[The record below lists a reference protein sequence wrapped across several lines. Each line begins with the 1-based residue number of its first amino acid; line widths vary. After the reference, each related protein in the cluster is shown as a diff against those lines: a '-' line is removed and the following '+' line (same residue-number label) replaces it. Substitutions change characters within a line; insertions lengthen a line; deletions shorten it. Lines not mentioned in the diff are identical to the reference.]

1 MTHIDLSILL
11 PSYNNVCVSL
21 VQVLQRQAD
30 ALRGKLDK
38 PFRYEIIVA
47 DDCSTDAACI
57 DANRVIGDM
66 LHCRYLRMKQNVGRA
81 QIRNV
86 LISESS
92 GDYVLLIDSDLFLCD
107 DNYLYKYA
115 TSTADVVYGGTRIG
129 GEGFAMVDNEA
140 KNDEI
145 NVENIQYEGAKS
157 ENVRN
162 EGHTENLKGNLRY
175 IYEKK
180 AEPSHRAVFRQLHPN
195 QEISVCNLYARRDI
209 MEAHPFD
216 SRFKAYG
223 YEDVLFGKRLAES
236 GIEVTH
242 IDNPVLINE
251 FEPNSV
257 FVKKTEEAILTLC
270 RFEQDLEGYS
280 NLKTK
285 VTTLGRY
292 IPLSLFRLWHRIM
305 KNKEKRNLTGS
316 KPSLLLFKL
325 YKLGFFLENRK
336 VKK

>member
-66 LHCRYLRMKQNVGRA
+66 LHCRYLRMEQNVGRA

-86 LISESS
+86 LISESR

-140 KNDEI
+140 N
-145 NVENIQYEGAKS
+145 
-157 ENVRN
+157 
-162 EGHTENLKGNLRY
+162 TEHLKGNLRY

-180 AEPSHRAVFRQLHPN
+180 AEPSHRAVFRQLRPN

>member
-21 VQVLQRQAD
+21 VQALQRQAD

-38 PFRYEIIVA
+38 TFRYEIIVA
-47 DDCSTDAACI
+47 DDGSTDAACI
-57 DANRVIGDM
+57 DANCVIGDM
-66 LHCRYLRMKQNVGRA
+66 LHCRYLRMEHNVGRA

-86 LISESS
+86 LISESC

-107 DNYLYKYA
+107 DNYLYRYA

-129 GEGFAMVDNEA
+129 DEGLVMVDNEA
-140 KNDEI
+140 N
-145 NVENIQYEGAKS
+145 
-157 ENVRN
+157 
-162 EGHTENLKGNLRY
+162 TEHLKGNLRY

-180 AEPSHRAVFRQLHPN
+180 AEPLHRAVFRQLRPN

-285 VTTLGRY
+285 VAALGRY

-305 KNKEKRNLTGS
+305 KNKEKRNLTGP
-316 KPSLLLFKL
+316 KPSLMLFKL

-336 VKK
+336 AKK

>member
-66 LHCRYLRMKQNVGRA
+66 LHCRYLRMEQNVGRA

-86 LISESS
+86 LISESR

-129 GEGFAMVDNEA
+129 GEGLAMVDNEA
-140 KNDEI
+140 N
-145 NVENIQYEGAKS
+145 
-157 ENVRN
+157 
-162 EGHTENLKGNLRY
+162 TENLKGNLRY

-180 AEPSHRAVFRQLHPN
+180 AEPSHRAAFRQLRPN

-242 IDNPVLINE
+242 IDNPMLINE

>member
-21 VQVLQRQAD
+21 VQALQRQAD
-30 ALRGKLDK
+30 ALRRKLDK

-47 DDCSTDAACI
+47 DDGSTDAACI

-66 LHCRYLRMKQNVGRA
+66 LHCRYLRMEHNVGRA

-86 LISESS
+86 LISESR

-129 GEGFAMVDNEA
+129 GEGLVMVDNEA
-140 KNDEI
+140 N
-145 NVENIQYEGAKS
+145 
-157 ENVRN
+157 
-162 EGHTENLKGNLRY
+162 TEHLKGNLRY

-180 AEPSHRAVFRQLHPN
+180 AEPSHRAVFRQLRPN

-292 IPLSLFRLWHRIM
+292 IPLFLFRLWHRIM
-305 KNKEKRNLTGS
+305 KNKEMRNLTGS
-316 KPSLLLFKL
+316 KPSLMLFKL

-336 VKK
+336 AKK

>member
-38 PFRYEIIVA
+38 PFSYEIIVA

-66 LHCRYLRMKQNVGRA
+66 LHCRYLRMEQNVGRA

-86 LISESS
+86 LISESR

-129 GEGFAMVDNEA
+129 GKGFVMVDDEA
-140 KNDEI
+140 N
-145 NVENIQYEGAKS
+145 
-157 ENVRN
+157 
-162 EGHTENLKGNLRY
+162 TENLKGNLRY

-180 AEPSHRAVFRQLHPN
+180 AEPSHRAAFRQLRPN

-251 FEPNSV
+251 FESNSV
-257 FVKKTEEAILTLC
+257 FVKKTEEAIITLC

-325 YKLGFFLENRK
+325 YKLGFFLENRM

>member
-47 DDCSTDAACI
+47 DDGSTDAACI

-66 LHCRYLRMKQNVGRA
+66 LHCCYLRMEQNVGRA

-86 LISESS
+86 LISESR

-129 GEGFAMVDNEA
+129 GEGLAMVDNEA
-140 KNDEI
+140 N
-145 NVENIQYEGAKS
+145 
-157 ENVRN
+157 
-162 EGHTENLKGNLRY
+162 TENLKGNLRY

-180 AEPSHRAVFRQLHPN
+180 AEPSHRAVFRQLRPN

-251 FEPNSV
+251 FELNSV

-305 KNKEKRNLTGS
+305 KNKEKRNLTGP

>member
-21 VQVLQRQAD
+21 VQALQRQAD
-30 ALRGKLDK
+30 ALRCKLDK

-47 DDCSTDAACI
+47 DDGSTDAACI

-66 LHCRYLRMKQNVGRA
+66 LHCRYLRMEQNVGRA

-86 LISESS
+86 LISESR

-129 GEGFAMVDNEA
+129 GEGLAMVDNEA
-140 KNDEI
+140 N
-145 NVENIQYEGAKS
+145 
-157 ENVRN
+157 
-162 EGHTENLKGNLRY
+162 TENLKGNLRY

-180 AEPSHRAVFRQLHPN
+180 AEPSHRAVFRQLRPN

-305 KNKEKRNLTGS
+305 KNKEKRNLTGP

>member
-38 PFRYEIIVA
+38 PFSYEIIVA

-66 LHCRYLRMKQNVGRA
+66 LHCRHLRMEQNVGRA

-86 LISESS
+86 LISESR

-129 GEGFAMVDNEA
+129 GEGLAMVDNEA
-140 KNDEI
+140 N
-145 NVENIQYEGAKS
+145 
-157 ENVRN
+157 
-162 EGHTENLKGNLRY
+162 TENLKGNLRY

-180 AEPSHRAVFRQLHPN
+180 AEPSHRAVFRQLRPN

-285 VTTLGRY
+285 VSTLGRY

>member
-47 DDCSTDAACI
+47 DDGSTDAACI

-66 LHCRYLRMKQNVGRA
+66 LHCRYLRMEQNVGRA

-86 LISESS
+86 LISESR

-140 KNDEI
+140 N
-145 NVENIQYEGAKS
+145 
-157 ENVRN
+157 
-162 EGHTENLKGNLRY
+162 TENLKGNLRY

-180 AEPSHRAVFRQLHPN
+180 AEPSHRAAFRQLRPN

-336 VKK
+336 VNK

>member
-21 VQVLQRQAD
+21 VQALQRQAD

-47 DDCSTDAACI
+47 DDGSTDAACI

-66 LHCRYLRMKQNVGRA
+66 LHCRYLRMEQNVGRA

-140 KNDEI
+140 N
-145 NVENIQYEGAKS
+145 
-157 ENVRN
+157 
-162 EGHTENLKGNLRY
+162 TEHLKGNLRY

-180 AEPSHRAVFRQLHPN
+180 AEPSHRAVFRQLRPN

>member
-66 LHCRYLRMKQNVGRA
+66 LHCRYLRMEQNVGRA

-86 LISESS
+86 LISESR

-140 KNDEI
+140 N
-145 NVENIQYEGAKS
+145 
-157 ENVRN
+157 
-162 EGHTENLKGNLRY
+162 TENLKGNLRY

-180 AEPSHRAVFRQLHPN
+180 AEPSHRAAFRQLRPN

-285 VTTLGRY
+285 VSTLGRY

-316 KPSLLLFKL
+316 KPNLLLFKL
-325 YKLGFFLENRK
+325 YKLGFFLENRM

>member
-47 DDCSTDAACI
+47 DDGSTDAACI

-66 LHCRYLRMKQNVGRA
+66 LHCRYLRMEQNVGRA

-86 LISESS
+86 LISESR

-115 TSTADVVYGGTRIG
+115 TSTAEVVYGGTRIG

-140 KNDEI
+140 N
-145 NVENIQYEGAKS
+145 
-157 ENVRN
+157 
-162 EGHTENLKGNLRY
+162 TENLKGNLRY

-180 AEPSHRAVFRQLHPN
+180 AEPSHRAVFRQLRPN

-251 FEPNSV
+251 FESNSV

-285 VTTLGRY
+285 VTTLGCY

>member
-21 VQVLQRQAD
+21 VQALQRQAD

-66 LHCRYLRMKQNVGRA
+66 LHCRYLRMEQNVGRA

-86 LISESS
+86 LISESR

-115 TSTADVVYGGTRIG
+115 TSTADVVYGGTCIG
-129 GEGFAMVDNEA
+129 GEGLAMVDNEA
-140 KNDEI
+140 N
-145 NVENIQYEGAKS
+145 
-157 ENVRN
+157 
-162 EGHTENLKGNLRY
+162 TENLKGNLRY

-180 AEPSHRAVFRQLHPN
+180 AEPSHRAVFRQLRPN

-305 KNKEKRNLTGS
+305 KNKEKRNLTGP

>member
-21 VQVLQRQAD
+21 VQALQRQAD

-57 DANRVIGDM
+57 DANRVIGNM
-66 LHCRYLRMKQNVGRA
+66 LHCRYLRMEQNVGRA

-86 LISESS
+86 LISESR

-115 TSTADVVYGGTRIG
+115 TSTADVVYGGTCIG
-129 GEGFAMVDNEA
+129 GEGLAMVDNEA
-140 KNDEI
+140 N
-145 NVENIQYEGAKS
+145 
-157 ENVRN
+157 
-162 EGHTENLKGNLRY
+162 TENLKGNLRY

-180 AEPSHRAVFRQLHPN
+180 AEPSHRAAFRQLRPN

>member
-21 VQVLQRQAD
+21 VQALQRQAD

-66 LHCRYLRMKQNVGRA
+66 LHCRYLRMEQNVGRA

-129 GEGFAMVDNEA
+129 GEGLAMVDNEA
-140 KNDEI
+140 N
-145 NVENIQYEGAKS
+145 
-157 ENVRN
+157 
-162 EGHTENLKGNLRY
+162 TENLKGNLRY

-180 AEPSHRAVFRQLHPN
+180 AEPSHRAVFRQLRPN

-292 IPLSLFRLWHRIM
+292 IPLFLFRLWHRIM
-305 KNKEKRNLTGS
+305 KNKEMRNLTGS

>member
-38 PFRYEIIVA
+38 PFSYEIIVA
-47 DDCSTDAACI
+47 DDGSTDAACI

-66 LHCRYLRMKQNVGRA
+66 LHCRYLRMEQNVGRA

-86 LISESS
+86 LISESR

-129 GEGFAMVDNEA
+129 GEGLAMVDNEA
-140 KNDEI
+140 N
-145 NVENIQYEGAKS
+145 
-157 ENVRN
+157 
-162 EGHTENLKGNLRY
+162 TENLKGNLRY

-180 AEPSHRAVFRQLHPN
+180 AEPSHRAAFRQLRPN

-285 VTTLGRY
+285 VTSLGRY

>member
-21 VQVLQRQAD
+21 VQALQRQAD
-30 ALRGKLDK
+30 ALWRKLDK
-38 PFRYEIIVA
+38 TFRYEIIVA
-47 DDCSTDAACI
+47 DDGSTDAACI

-66 LHCRYLRMKQNVGRA
+66 LHCRYLRMEHNVGRA

-129 GEGFAMVDNEA
+129 GEGLVMVDNEA
-140 KNDEI
+140 N
-145 NVENIQYEGAKS
+145 
-157 ENVRN
+157 
-162 EGHTENLKGNLRY
+162 TEHLKGNLRY

-180 AEPSHRAVFRQLHPN
+180 AEPSHRAVFRQLRPN

-285 VTTLGRY
+285 VAALGRY

-305 KNKEKRNLTGS
+305 KNKEKRNLTGP

-336 VKK
+336 AKK

>member
-47 DDCSTDAACI
+47 DDGSTDAACI

-66 LHCRYLRMKQNVGRA
+66 LHCRYLRMEQNVGRA

-86 LISESS
+86 LISESR
-92 GDYVLLIDSDLFLCD
+92 GDYVLLLDSDLFLCD

-129 GEGFAMVDNEA
+129 GEGLAMVDNEA
-140 KNDEI
+140 N
-145 NVENIQYEGAKS
+145 
-157 ENVRN
+157 
-162 EGHTENLKGNLRY
+162 TENLKGNLRY

-180 AEPSHRAVFRQLHPN
+180 AEPSHRAAFRQLRPN

-285 VTTLGRY
+285 VSTLGRY

>member
-21 VQVLQRQAD
+21 VQVLQCQAD

-47 DDCSTDAACI
+47 DDGSTDAACI

-66 LHCRYLRMKQNVGRA
+66 LHCRYLRMEQNVGRA

-86 LISESS
+86 LISESR

-129 GEGFAMVDNEA
+129 GEGLAMVDNEA
-140 KNDEI
+140 N
-145 NVENIQYEGAKS
+145 
-157 ENVRN
+157 
-162 EGHTENLKGNLRY
+162 TENLKGNLRY

-180 AEPSHRAVFRQLHPN
+180 AEPSHRAAFRQLRPN

-325 YKLGFFLENRK
+325 YKLGFFLENRM

>member
-47 DDCSTDAACI
+47 DDGSTDAACI

-66 LHCRYLRMKQNVGRA
+66 LHCRYLRMEQNVGRA

-86 LISESS
+86 LISESR

-140 KNDEI
+140 N
-145 NVENIQYEGAKS
+145 
-157 ENVRN
+157 
-162 EGHTENLKGNLRY
+162 TENLKGNLRY

-180 AEPSHRAVFRQLHPN
+180 AEPSHRAAFRQLRPN

-209 MEAHPFD
+209 MEANPFD

>member
-66 LHCRYLRMKQNVGRA
+66 LHCRYLRMEQNVGRA

-86 LISESS
+86 LISESR

-140 KNDEI
+140 N
-145 NVENIQYEGAKS
+145 
-157 ENVRN
+157 
-162 EGHTENLKGNLRY
+162 TENLKGNLRY

-180 AEPSHRAVFRQLHPN
+180 AEPSHRAAFRQLRPN

-209 MEAHPFD
+209 MKAHPFD

>member
-66 LHCRYLRMKQNVGRA
+66 LHCRYLRMEQNVGRA

-86 LISESS
+86 LISESR

-129 GEGFAMVDNEA
+129 GEGLAMVDNEA
-140 KNDEI
+140 N
-145 NVENIQYEGAKS
+145 
-157 ENVRN
+157 
-162 EGHTENLKGNLRY
+162 TENLKGNLRY

-180 AEPSHRAVFRQLHPN
+180 AEPSHRAVFRQLRPN

-285 VTTLGRY
+285 VSTLGRY
-292 IPLSLFRLWHRIM
+292 IPLSLFRFWHRIM

>member
-47 DDCSTDAACI
+47 DDGSTDAACI

-66 LHCRYLRMKQNVGRA
+66 LHCRYLRMEQNVGRA

-86 LISESS
+86 LISESR

-129 GEGFAMVDNEA
+129 GEGLAMVDNEA
-140 KNDEI
+140 NT
-145 NVENIQYEGAKS
+145 A
-157 ENVRN
+157 
-162 EGHTENLKGNLRY
+162 NLKGNLRY

-180 AEPSHRAVFRQLHPN
+180 AEPSHRAAFRQLRPN

-325 YKLGFFLENRK
+325 YKLGFFLENRM

>member
-38 PFRYEIIVA
+38 PFSYEIIVA

-66 LHCRYLRMKQNVGRA
+66 LHCRYLRMEQNVGRA

-86 LISESS
+86 LISESR

-129 GEGFAMVDNEA
+129 GEGLAMVDNEA
-140 KNDEI
+140 N
-145 NVENIQYEGAKS
+145 
-157 ENVRN
+157 
-162 EGHTENLKGNLRY
+162 TENLKGNLRY

-180 AEPSHRAVFRQLHPN
+180 AEPSHRAAFRQLRPN

-285 VTTLGRY
+285 VSTLGRY

>member
-47 DDCSTDAACI
+47 DDGSTDAACI

-66 LHCRYLRMKQNVGRA
+66 LHCRYLRMEQNVGRA

-86 LISESS
+86 LISESR

-129 GEGFAMVDNEA
+129 GEGLAMVDNEA
-140 KNDEI
+140 N
-145 NVENIQYEGAKS
+145 
-157 ENVRN
+157 
-162 EGHTENLKGNLRY
+162 TENLKGNLRY

-180 AEPSHRAVFRQLHPN
+180 AEPSHRAAFRQLRPN

-251 FEPNSV
+251 FESNSV

-316 KPSLLLFKL
+316 KPNLLLFKL

>member
-21 VQVLQRQAD
+21 VQALQRQAD

-66 LHCRYLRMKQNVGRA
+66 LHCRYLRMEQNVGRA

-86 LISESS
+86 LISESR

-129 GEGFAMVDNEA
+129 GEGLAMVDNEA
-140 KNDEI
+140 N
-145 NVENIQYEGAKS
+145 
-157 ENVRN
+157 
-162 EGHTENLKGNLRY
+162 TENLKGNLRY

-180 AEPSHRAVFRQLHPN
+180 AEPSHRAVFRQLRPN

-285 VTTLGRY
+285 VTSLGRY

-305 KNKEKRNLTGS
+305 KNKEKRNLTGP

>member
-21 VQVLQRQAD
+21 VQALQRQAD

-38 PFRYEIIVA
+38 TFRYEIIVA
-47 DDCSTDAACI
+47 DDGSTDAACI

-66 LHCRYLRMKQNVGRA
+66 LHCRYLRMEHNVGRA

-86 LISESS
+86 LISESC

-107 DNYLYKYA
+107 DNYLYRYA

-129 GEGFAMVDNEA
+129 GEGLVMVDNEA
-140 KNDEI
+140 N
-145 NVENIQYEGAKS
+145 
-157 ENVRN
+157 
-162 EGHTENLKGNLRY
+162 TEHLKGNLRY

-180 AEPSHRAVFRQLHPN
+180 AEPSHRAVFRQLRPN

-285 VTTLGRY
+285 VVALGRY

-305 KNKEKRNLTGS
+305 KNKEKRNLTGP

>member
-30 ALRGKLDK
+30 ALSGKLDK

-66 LHCRYLRMKQNVGRA
+66 LHCRYLRMEQNVGRA

-86 LISESS
+86 LISESR

-129 GEGFAMVDNEA
+129 GEGLAMVDNEA
-140 KNDEI
+140 N
-145 NVENIQYEGAKS
+145 
-157 ENVRN
+157 
-162 EGHTENLKGNLRY
+162 TENLKGNLRY

-180 AEPSHRAVFRQLHPN
+180 AEPSHRAAFRQLRPN

-251 FEPNSV
+251 FESNSV

-285 VTTLGRY
+285 VSTLGRY

-325 YKLGFFLENRK
+325 YKLGFFLENRM

>member
-21 VQVLQRQAD
+21 VQALQRQAD

-66 LHCRYLRMKQNVGRA
+66 LHCRYLRMEQNVGRA

-86 LISESS
+86 LISESR

-129 GEGFAMVDNEA
+129 GEGLAMVDNEA
-140 KNDEI
+140 N
-145 NVENIQYEGAKS
+145 
-157 ENVRN
+157 
-162 EGHTENLKGNLRY
+162 TENLKGNLRY

-180 AEPSHRAVFRQLHPN
+180 AEPSHRAVFRQLRPN

-305 KNKEKRNLTGS
+305 KNKEKRNLTGP

>member
-66 LHCRYLRMKQNVGRA
+66 LHCRYLRMEQNVGRA

-86 LISESS
+86 LISESR

-140 KNDEI
+140 N
-145 NVENIQYEGAKS
+145 
-157 ENVRN
+157 
-162 EGHTENLKGNLRY
+162 TENLKGNLRY

-180 AEPSHRAVFRQLHPN
+180 AEPSHRATFRQLRPN

-325 YKLGFFLENRK
+325 YKLGFFLENRM

>member
-21 VQVLQRQAD
+21 VQALQRQAD

-66 LHCRYLRMKQNVGRA
+66 LHCRYLRMEQNVGRA

-86 LISESS
+86 LISESR

-140 KNDEI
+140 N
-145 NVENIQYEGAKS
+145 
-157 ENVRN
+157 
-162 EGHTENLKGNLRY
+162 TENLKGNLRY

-180 AEPSHRAVFRQLHPN
+180 AEPSHRAVFRQLRPN

-305 KNKEKRNLTGS
+305 KNKEKRNLTGP

>member
-1 MTHIDLSILL
+1 M
-11 PSYNNVCVSL
+11 
-21 VQVLQRQAD
+21 
-30 ALRGKLDK
+30 
-38 PFRYEIIVA
+38 E
-47 DDCSTDAACI
+47 
-57 DANRVIGDM
+57 
-66 LHCRYLRMKQNVGRA
+66 QNVGRA

-86 LISESS
+86 LISESR

-129 GEGFAMVDNEA
+129 GEGLAMVDNEA
-140 KNDEI
+140 N
-145 NVENIQYEGAKS
+145 
-157 ENVRN
+157 
-162 EGHTENLKGNLRY
+162 TENLKGNLRY

-180 AEPSHRAVFRQLHPN
+180 AEPSHRAAFRQLRPN

>member
-47 DDCSTDAACI
+47 DDGSTDAACI

-66 LHCRYLRMKQNVGRA
+66 LNCRYLRMEQNVGRA

-140 KNDEI
+140 N
-145 NVENIQYEGAKS
+145 
-157 ENVRN
+157 
-162 EGHTENLKGNLRY
+162 TENLKGNLRY

-180 AEPSHRAVFRQLHPN
+180 AEPSHRAVFRQLRPN

-285 VTTLGRY
+285 VSTLGRY

-305 KNKEKRNLTGS
+305 KNKEKSNLTGP

>member
-30 ALRGKLDK
+30 ALRGELDK

-47 DDCSTDAACI
+47 DDGSTDAACI

-66 LHCRYLRMKQNVGRA
+66 LHCRYLRMEQNVGRA

-86 LISESS
+86 LISESR

-129 GEGFAMVDNEA
+129 GEGLAMVDNEA
-140 KNDEI
+140 N
-145 NVENIQYEGAKS
+145 
-157 ENVRN
+157 
-162 EGHTENLKGNLRY
+162 TENLKGNLRY

-180 AEPSHRAVFRQLHPN
+180 AEPSHRAAFRQLRPN

-285 VTTLGRY
+285 VSTLGRY

>member
-30 ALRGKLDK
+30 ALRGRLGK

-47 DDCSTDAACI
+47 DDGSTDAACI

-66 LHCRYLRMKQNVGRA
+66 LHCRYLRMEQNVGRA

-86 LISESS
+86 LISESR
-92 GDYVLLIDSDLFLCD
+92 GDYVLLLDSDLFLCD

-129 GEGFAMVDNEA
+129 GEGLAMVDNEA
-140 KNDEI
+140 N
-145 NVENIQYEGAKS
+145 
-157 ENVRN
+157 
-162 EGHTENLKGNLRY
+162 TENLKGNLRY

-180 AEPSHRAVFRQLHPN
+180 AEPSHRAAFRQLRPN

>member
-30 ALRGKLDK
+30 ALSGKLDK

-47 DDCSTDAACI
+47 DDGSTDAACI

-66 LHCRYLRMKQNVGRA
+66 LHCRYLRMEQNVGRA

-86 LISESS
+86 LISESR

-140 KNDEI
+140 N
-145 NVENIQYEGAKS
+145 
-157 ENVRN
+157 
-162 EGHTENLKGNLRY
+162 TENLKGNLRY

-180 AEPSHRAVFRQLHPN
+180 AEPSHRAAFRQLRPN

-242 IDNPVLINE
+242 INNPVLINE

>member
-47 DDCSTDAACI
+47 DDGSTDAACI

-66 LHCRYLRMKQNVGRA
+66 LHCRYLRMEQNVGRA

-86 LISESS
+86 LISESR

-115 TSTADVVYGGTRIG
+115 TSTVDVVYGGTRIG
-129 GEGFAMVDNEA
+129 GEGLAMVDDEA
-140 KNDEI
+140 N
-145 NVENIQYEGAKS
+145 
-157 ENVRN
+157 
-162 EGHTENLKGNLRY
+162 TENLKGNLRY

-180 AEPSHRAVFRQLHPN
+180 AEPLHRAVFRQLRPN

>member
-66 LHCRYLRMKQNVGRA
+66 LHCRYLRMEQNVGRA

-86 LISESS
+86 LISESR

-115 TSTADVVYGGTRIG
+115 TSTAEVVYGGTRIG
-129 GEGFAMVDNEA
+129 GEGFAMVDNKA
-140 KNDEI
+140 N
-145 NVENIQYEGAKS
+145 
-157 ENVRN
+157 
-162 EGHTENLKGNLRY
+162 TENLKGNLRY

-180 AEPSHRAVFRQLHPN
+180 AEPSHRAAFRQLRPN

>member
-21 VQVLQRQAD
+21 VQALQRQAD

-47 DDCSTDAACI
+47 DDGSTDAACI

-66 LHCRYLRMKQNVGRA
+66 LHCRYLRMEQNVGRA

-86 LISESS
+86 LISESR

-140 KNDEI
+140 N
-145 NVENIQYEGAKS
+145 
-157 ENVRN
+157 
-162 EGHTENLKGNLRY
+162 TEHLKGNLRY

-180 AEPSHRAVFRQLHPN
+180 AEPSHRAAFRQLRPN

-325 YKLGFFLENRK
+325 YKLGFFLESRK

>member
-66 LHCRYLRMKQNVGRA
+66 LHCRYLRMEQNVGRA

-129 GEGFAMVDNEA
+129 GEGLAMVDNEA
-140 KNDEI
+140 N
-145 NVENIQYEGAKS
+145 
-157 ENVRN
+157 
-162 EGHTENLKGNLRY
+162 TENLKGNLRY

-180 AEPSHRAVFRQLHPN
+180 AEPSHRAAFRQLRPN

-285 VTTLGRY
+285 VSTLGRY